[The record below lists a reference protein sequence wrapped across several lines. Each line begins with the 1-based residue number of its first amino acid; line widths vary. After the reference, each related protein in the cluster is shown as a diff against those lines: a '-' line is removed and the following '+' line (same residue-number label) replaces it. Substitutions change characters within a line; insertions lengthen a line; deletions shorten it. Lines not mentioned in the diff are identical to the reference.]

1 MLYFDAI
8 MILTLIG
15 PRGTGKSTVAPR
27 LAARLGWDW
36 ADADAELER
45 QAGRT
50 IREIFESDGELAFR
64 DLERRVLIE
73 LLQRDQLV
81 LAAGGGAIL
90 NADTRRDVHAAGPV
104 VWLQAKP
111 ETTAARL
118 AGDPVTAAQRP
129 NLTAA
134 GGIDEI
140 REILRRREPFY
151 RETATIAVATDDRSV
166 DDIAEEILNR
176 LPQLSARSGG
186 R

>member
-1 MLYFDAI
+1 VLYLDDI

-15 PRGTGKSTVAPR
+15 PRGTGKSTVAPQ

-36 ADADAELER
+36 VDADAELER

-50 IREIFESDGELAFR
+50 IRQIFETDGEPAFR
-64 DLERRVLIE
+64 QLERRVLID
-73 LLQRDQLV
+73 LLERDRLV

-90 NADTRRDVHAAGPV
+90 NADTRRDLPAAGPV
-104 VWLQAKP
+104 VWLQARP
-111 ETTAARL
+111 ETTAWRL

-129 NLTAA
+129 KLTAA
-134 GGIDEI
+134 GGIEEI
-140 REILRRREPFY
+140 REILRQREPFY
-151 RETATIAVATDDRSV
+151 LEAANIAVATDDRSV
-166 DDIAEEILNR
+166 DDIAEEILQR